1 MATSLTIAEV
11 LRLARVVPV
20 VTIEDPTLACDVAR
34 AFAKGGIRVI
44 EIVVRSAAALSAI
57 EAIARNVPQMRVGAG
72 TVLTVTD
79 LRAAADA
86 GASFAVSP
94 GTTASL
100 LAEGLRGP
108 IPYLPAVATA
118 SELMTALDAGYRW
131 FKLFPAS
138 AVGGTALLQAW
149 AGPFPAARFFPTGG
163 ITPQTLLSYLGL
175 SNVLCVGGSWL
186 APPEALAAR
195 DWARIEALTQEAVHA
210 CSSA

>member
-11 LRLARVVPV
+11 LRLSRVIPV
-20 VTIEDPTLACDVAR
+20 LAIEDATLACDVAR
-34 AFAKGGIRVI
+34 AFVRGGLQVV
-44 EIVVRSAAALSAI
+44 EIVLRSAAALSAI

-79 LRAAADA
+79 LRAAASA
-86 GASFAVSP
+86 GATFAVSP

-100 LAEGLRGP
+100 LEEGVRGP

-118 SELMTALDAGYRW
+118 SELMTAMDAGYRC
-131 FKLFPAS
+131 FKFFPAS
-138 AVGGTALLQAW
+138 AAGGTTLLEAW
-149 AGPFPAARFFPTGG
+149 AAPFPAARFFPTGG
-163 ITPQTLLSYLGL
+163 ITPHTLLSYLRL

-195 DWARIEALTQEAVHA
+195 DWARIEALTKEAVHRCA
-210 CSSA
+210 SA